1 MSQMNLK
8 KLVPFL
14 LVSVALPACL
24 VGQSVSVDEAS
35 FRIYVNGQ
43 AAGNES
49 FSIRQIGPAGQHR
62 IILRGTVE
70 LDLPDGMI
78 RLAPAMDVHGED
90 LTVSDYQIKVS
101 GTEST
106 DIIVSVSGN
115 RFLTRIVSSTGEQLR
130 EFRAGSGSVLLDDDV
145 VHHHH
150 LLTPYLDDGPTVS
163 LTVLSPR
170 TARQQRMTLS
180 LVGQEEIRVGGT
192 LVPGARRFHLEGGE
206 HPRDIWFDE
215 QGRILR
221 LEIPS
226 KGLIAERESFS

>member
-1 MSQMNLK
+1 MKLKNLI
-8 KLVPFL
+8 PFL
-14 LVSVALPACL
+14 LVFVSLPVSL
-24 VGQSVSVDEAS
+24 GGQSVSVDENA
-35 FRIYVNGQ
+35 FRIYLNGQ
-43 AAGNES
+43 AAGNEN

-70 LDLPDGMI
+70 LDLPDGVVH
-78 RLAPAMDVHGED
+78 LAPAMDVHGQD
-90 LTVSDYQIKVS
+90 LTVSDYQIKVT
-101 GTEST
+101 GTETT

-115 RFLTRIVSSTGEQLR
+115 RFLARIVSSGGEQLR
-130 EFRAGSGSVLLDDDV
+130 EFRAGSGSILLDDDV

-150 LLTPYLDDGPTVS
+150 LLTPYLNEGSAVS

-170 TARQQRMTLS
+170 TAQQQRMTLS
-180 LVGQEEIRVGGT
+180 LVGQEEIRVGGV
-192 LVPGARRFHLEGGE
+192 LVAGARRFHLEGGE